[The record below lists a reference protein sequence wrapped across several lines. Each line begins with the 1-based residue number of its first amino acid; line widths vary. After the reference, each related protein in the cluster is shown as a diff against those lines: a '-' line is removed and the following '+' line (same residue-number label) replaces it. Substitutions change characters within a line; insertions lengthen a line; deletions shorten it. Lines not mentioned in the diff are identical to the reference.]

1 MPKIKRRRRKRG
13 SGAYTTLDEV
23 AEWMK
28 ISREEVVAIEISAIQ
43 KIAIGIWD
51 AVNDDPILRSEY
63 GHLLGPR
70 PMEPEEML
78 EHRDLFDEIE
88 ED

>member
-1 MPKIKRRRRKRG
+1 
-13 SGAYTTLDEV
+13 
-23 AEWMK
+23 MK
-28 ISREEVVAIEISAIQ
+28 ITREEVVAIEISAIQ
-43 KIAIGIWD
+43 KIAVGIWD